1 MEDVQESL
9 APANLASIRYS
20 KTLIGAGPVLRLL
33 KAEGNSRS
41 MSTSANTMAGAPTPN
56 TPGDD
61 AGTSSGINVSQ
72 EWL

>member
-20 KTLIGAGPVLRLL
+20 RTLIGAGPVLRLL

-41 MSTSANTMAGAPTPN
+41 MSTSAIPMAGAPSPN
-56 TPGDD
+56 MPGDD